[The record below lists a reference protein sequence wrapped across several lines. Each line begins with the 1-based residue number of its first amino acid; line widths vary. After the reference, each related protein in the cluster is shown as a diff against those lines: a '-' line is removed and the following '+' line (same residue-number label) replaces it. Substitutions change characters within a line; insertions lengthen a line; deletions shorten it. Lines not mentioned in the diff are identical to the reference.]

1 MIKGRTD
8 KRGSLGI
15 FVAVGLGLMA
25 ITRIAAAAPAV
36 AGPTSSRM
44 THDSVSV
51 VAIDRATRSVTL
63 QNVDGATKVV
73 QVPVNVTA
81 FDTLKVGD
89 HVEIDY
95 TESMAVSILPPGS
108 TPAMSEKVSGM
119 KAHATG
125 ATGTRELTTSAEIL
139 SIDRV
144 NNKVTIKGPKG
155 DSRTVAVTD
164 PAMQKRLASMK
175 PGQVVQ
181 ITYTEA
187 MAAQIRPSPMAAP
200 PSPSAPAPSPR
211 PTP

>member
-1 MIKGRTD
+1 MTKGTTQRQ
-8 KRGSLGI
+8 RGGGI
-15 FVAVGLGLMA
+15 VVAVGLGLLA
-25 ITRIAAAAPAV
+25 LTLFGVPSRAIAAPSA
-36 AGPTSSRM
+36 SRM

-51 VAIDRATRSVTL
+51 VAIDRAARSVTL

-73 QVPVNVTA
+73 QVPVDVKA

-95 TESMAVSILPPGS
+95 SESMAVSILPPGT
-108 TPAMSEKVSGM
+108 TPSMSEKTSGM

-139 SIDRV
+139 SIDRM

-164 PAMQKRLASMK
+164 PAMQKRLAGLK
-175 PGQVVQ
+175 PGQVIQ
-181 ITYTEA
+181 ITYTES

-200 PSPSAPAPSPR
+200 SSPSPAMPKPAP
-211 PTP
+211 